1 MQNLKVLLVGQPNS
15 GKSSLL
21 NALAG
26 AKAIVSNYPGTTV
39 EVTKAHTLLENSKIE
54 IIDTPGIYSLSD
66 STLEERVTKEYI
78 LDRDYDI
85 VVNLVD
91 ATSLERG
98 LYLTLQLRET
108 GIPLIVA
115 MNFIEDATKKGI
127 SINTDKLSN
136 SLGAPVVS
144 INPLT
149 GYGLKILSS
158 VISKADKLND
168 EVKPLII
175 QYDDH
180 IEEAL
185 SEVYPKLPESLNIY
199 QRFAALRVLE
209 GDERFLRL
217 LSQPLDQLI
226 PEDVTNHHPDLSEDI
241 MLTRHGC
248 ASMITKQCIKI
259 KSARH
264 VETTYLERLDR
275 ILINPN
281 YGWIICLLI
290 ILSLFYI
297 MLIFGG
303 LIQDKSVEAAE
314 MTVNWITESWGLTGV
329 FEEVLGNALSGA
341 ASGIGIA
348 LAYVLVF
355 YILLSLLEDTG
366 LLSRIVLSFSRFLA
380 KLDLPG
386 NAIVPIMLNFG
397 CTVPAISATRILRTR
412 AERLRTTAAFVGV
425 PCSSRTAIIM
435 GLVAS
440 YAGIKYAIA
449 TYLIAIF
456 SGLLFSK
463 ISSLFIKIEPSP
475 FLLELPPYRRPSI
488 SNVAVKSW
496 IRMQDFVKVVIPL
509 LIFGGVVYGLME
521 HIGLV
526 ELIIRPLKPLSLWL
540 KLPPEAIVPLIYGY
554 LQKDLTISMLFTVLE
569 TTDINSILSIMQI
582 FIFGLQASIQFPCII
597 ASSMAWKE
605 FGWKFAV
612 TITLSG
618 FFYGLL
624 ITGLISHFM
633 LLIGL

>member
-1 MQNLKVLLVGQPNS
+1 LEGVKVLLVGQPNS

-39 EVTKAHTLLENSKIE
+39 EVTKAQTLLERVKVE

-66 STLEERVTKEYI
+66 ATLEETVTKEYI
-78 LDRDYDI
+78 LEGDYDL

-115 MNFIEDATKKGI
+115 LNFVEDARRKGLLINITKL
-127 SINTDKLSN
+127 TDA
-136 SLGAPVVS
+136 LGAPVIS

-149 GYGLKILSS
+149 GHGLKALSLI
-158 VISKADKLND
+158 ISEADKLQT
-168 EVKPLII
+168 EVKPFII

-185 SEVYPKLPESLNIY
+185 KEIYSKLPATMKVY
-199 QRFAALRVLE
+199 RRFAALRALE
-209 GDERFLRL
+209 GDEEFNSL
-217 LSQPLDQLI
+217 LTDSIDKLL
-226 PEDVTNHHPDLSEDI
+226 PEEVKQYHPDLSEDI
-241 MLTRHGC
+241 MLTRYGC
-248 ASMITKQCIKI
+248 ASVISKQCIEVTSI
-259 KSARH
+259 KGLKEPFS
-264 VETTYLERLDR
+264 ERLDR
-275 ILINPN
+275 ILINPR
-281 YGWIICLLI
+281 YGWILCLSTI
-290 ILSLFYI
+290 IAIFYI
-297 MLIFGG
+297 MLVLGG
-303 LIQDKSVEAAE
+303 FLQDKSVEAAE
-314 MTVNWITESWGLTGV
+314 AIVNWIIKSWSLTGV
-329 FEEVLGNALSGA
+329 AADVLGNALSGA

-348 LAYVLVF
+348 LAYVLIF

-386 NAIVPIMLNFG
+386 NAVVPMMLNFG
-397 CTVPAISATRILRTR
+397 CTVPAISATRILRNR
-412 AERLRTTAAFVGV
+412 AERLRATATYVGI

-440 YAGIKYAIA
+440 YTGVNYAIA
-449 TYLIAIF
+449 IYVIAIV

-463 ISSLFIKIEPSP
+463 ISGLFVKVEPSP
-475 FLLELPPYRRPSI
+475 FLLELPPYRKPLLH
-488 SNVAVKSW
+488 NVAVKSW

-521 HIGLV
+521 YVGLV
-526 ELIIRPLKPLSLWL
+526 DFLILPLTPLSLWL
-540 KLPPEAIVPLIYGY
+540 RLPPEAVVPLIYGY
-554 LQKDLTISMLFTVLE
+554 LQKDLTISMLFTVLG
-569 TTDINSILSIMQI
+569 TTDISSYLSYTQI

-605 FGWKFAV
+605 FGWKVAV
-612 TITLSG
+612 YLTISG
-618 FFYGLL
+618 FVYG
-624 ITGLISHFM
+624 ILIS
-633 LLIGL
+633 GLVANFIIA

>member
-1 MQNLKVLLVGQPNS
+1 LEGVKVLLVGQPNS

-39 EVTKAHTLLENSKIE
+39 EVTKAQTLLERVKVE

-66 STLEERVTKEYI
+66 ATLEETVTKEYI
-78 LDRDYDI
+78 LEGDYDL

-115 MNFIEDATKKGI
+115 LNFVEDARRKGLLINITKL
-127 SINTDKLSN
+127 TDA
-136 SLGAPVVS
+136 LGAPVIT

-149 GYGLKILSS
+149 GHGLKALSLI
-158 VISKADKLND
+158 ISEADKLQT
-168 EVKPLII
+168 EVKPFII

-185 SEVYPKLPESLNIY
+185 KEIYSKLPATMKVY
-199 QRFAALRVLE
+199 RRFAALRALE
-209 GDERFLRL
+209 GDEEFNSL
-217 LSQPLDQLI
+217 LTDSIDKLL
-226 PEDVTNHHPDLSEDI
+226 PEEVKQYHPDLSEDI
-241 MLTRHGC
+241 MLTRYGC
-248 ASMITKQCIKI
+248 ASVISKQCIEVTSI
-259 KSARH
+259 KGLKEPFS
-264 VETTYLERLDR
+264 ERLDR
-275 ILINPN
+275 ILINPR
-281 YGWIICLLI
+281 YGWILCLSTI
-290 ILSLFYI
+290 IAIFYI
-297 MLIFGG
+297 MLVLGG
-303 LIQDKSVEAAE
+303 FLQDKSVEAAE
-314 MTVNWITESWGLTGV
+314 AIVNWIIKSWSLTGV
-329 FEEVLGNALSGA
+329 AADVLGNALSGA

-348 LAYVLVF
+348 LAYVLIF

-386 NAIVPIMLNFG
+386 NAVVPMILNFG
-397 CTVPAISATRILRTR
+397 CTVPAISATRILRNR
-412 AERLRTTAAFVGV
+412 AERLRATATYVGI

-440 YAGIKYAIA
+440 YTGVNYAIA
-449 TYLIAIF
+449 TYVIAIV

-463 ISSLFIKIEPSP
+463 ISGLFVKVEPSP
-475 FLLELPPYRRPSI
+475 FLLELPPYRKPLLH
-488 SNVAVKSW
+488 NVAVKSW

-521 HIGLV
+521 YVGLGDF
-526 ELIIRPLKPLSLWL
+526 LILHLTPLSLWL
-540 KLPPEAIVPLIYGY
+540 RLPPEAVVPLIYGY
-554 LQKDLTISMLFTVLE
+554 LQKDLTISMLFTVLG
-569 TTDINSILSIMQI
+569 TTDISSYLSYTQI

-605 FGWKFAV
+605 FGWKVAV
-612 TITLSG
+612 YLTISG
-618 FFYGLL
+618 FVYG
-624 ITGLISHFM
+624 ILIS
-633 LLIGL
+633 GLVANFIIA